1 MAREPKPK
9 KATPEEREKN
19 RRKIRAELD
28 ASENR
33 IRKVISGAAKRR
45 QKQRDA
51 GNFKGA
57 QATLDFIDRCRVVE
71 LDILRAQIK
80 FVDNSMAVAELIKT
94 FKQTNKDLAVE
105 RKELEDLAK
114 TLKRIGKIVGVLEKL
129 ILKVATSGVA

>member
-19 RRKIRAELD
+19 RRKIQAELD
-28 ASENR
+28 ASEDR
-33 IRKVISGAAKRR
+33 IRKVISAAAKRR

-51 GNFKGA
+51 GNSKGA
-57 QATLDFIDRCRVVE
+57 RATLNFIDRCRVVE

-80 FVDNSMAVAELIKT
+80 FVDNSKAVAELIKT
-94 FKQTNKDLAVE
+94 FKQTNKDLAAE

>member
-19 RRKIRAELD
+19 RRKIQAELD
-28 ASENR
+28 ASEGR
-33 IRKVISGAAKRR
+33 IRKVISAAAKRR

-51 GNFKGA
+51 RNSKGA
-57 QATLDFIDRCRVVE
+57 RATLDFIDRCRVVE
-71 LDILRAQIK
+71 LDIMRAQIK
-80 FVDNSMAVAELIKT
+80 FVDNSKAVAELIKT
-94 FKQTNKDLAVE
+94 FKQTNKDLAAE

>member
-19 RRKIRAELD
+19 RRKIQAELD
-28 ASENR
+28 ASEDR
-33 IRKVISGAAKRR
+33 IRKFISAAAKRR

-51 GNFKGA
+51 GNSKGA
-57 QATLDFIDRCRVVE
+57 RATLDFIDRCRVVE

-80 FVDNSMAVAELIKT
+80 FVDNSKAVAELIKT
-94 FKQTNKDLAVE
+94 FKQTNKDLAAE

-114 TLKRIGKIVGVLEKL
+114 TLKRIGRIVGVLEKL